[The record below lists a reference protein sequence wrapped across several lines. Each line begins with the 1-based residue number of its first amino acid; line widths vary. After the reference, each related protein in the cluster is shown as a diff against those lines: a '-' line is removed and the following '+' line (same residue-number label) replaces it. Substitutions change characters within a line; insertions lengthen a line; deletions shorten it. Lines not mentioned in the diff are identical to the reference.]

1 MIEQPY
7 RILNM
12 SSVKADASTGPRT
25 DDRTTKARI
34 RDAAIDC
41 FAEHGVAATT
51 ARKVASAAGVS
62 PGLVIHHFESMDGLR
77 RECDDHV
84 VSIIGRR
91 KREAMSSGP
100 SFDALAALRSSEF
113 DSLLGYLAAVLVDDS
128 PAVERLVDEMARDAE
143 AYMAEGV
150 VAGNLL
156 PSNDPRSRA
165 VLLTVWNLG
174 ALVLHRHLDRMLG
187 VDLTSPGF
195 GTDAASRSYAASVF
209 EIYGD
214 GILTDDFATNLRA
227 ALAGATDSDPQS
239 SQPSWDDETTP
250 RAEEKEKT

>member
-1 MIEQPY
+1 
-7 RILNM
+7 M
-12 SSVKADASTGPRT
+12 SSIGADASTEPAV

-41 FAEHGVAATT
+41 FAAHGVAATT

-77 RECDDHV
+77 RACDDHV
-84 VSIIGRR
+84 VSIIGQQKR
-91 KREAMSSGP
+91 KAMSSSPG
-100 SFDALAALRSSEF
+100 FDALAALRSPEF

-150 VAGNLL
+150 EAGNLL
-156 PSNDPRSRA
+156 PSDDPRSRA

-174 ALVLHRHLDRMLG
+174 ALVLHRHLGRMLG

-195 GTDAASRSYAASVF
+195 GTDAVSRSYAASVF

-214 GILTDDFATNLRA
+214 GILTDDFAANLRS

-239 SQPSWDDETTP
+239 RQPSLDDEAVS
-250 RAEEKEKT
+250 RAEHKEET

>member
-1 MIEQPY
+1 
-7 RILNM
+7 M
-12 SSVKADASTGPRT
+12 SSVKADTRTDPRT

-84 VSIIGRR
+84 VSIIGQR

-214 GILTDDFATNLRA
+214 GILTDDFATNLLA

>member
-1 MIEQPY
+1 MGSIGA
-7 RILNM
+7 N
-12 SSVKADASTGPRT
+12 ASTDT
-25 DDRTTKARI
+25 AIDDRTTKARI

-77 RECDDHV
+77 RACDDHV
-84 VSIIGRR
+84 VSIIGQR

-113 DSLLGYLAAVLVDDS
+113 DSLPGYLAAVLVDDS

-150 VAGNLL
+150 AAGNLL
-156 PSNDPRSRA
+156 PSSDPRSRA

-214 GILTDDFATNLRA
+214 GILTDDFSANLRA

-239 SQPSWDDETTP
+239 SRPSRDDETPP
-250 RAEEKEKT
+250 RADKKEET

>member
-1 MIEQPY
+1 ME
-7 RILNM
+7 RT
-12 SSVKADASTGPRT
+12 ADTEPRT

-77 RECDDHV
+77 RACDDHV
-84 VSIIGRR
+84 VSIIGQQ
-91 KREAMSSGP
+91 KRGAMSSGP
-100 SFDALAALRSSEF
+100 NFDALAALRDSRF

-128 PAVERLVDEMARDAE
+128 PAVERLVDEMALDAE
-143 AYMAEGV
+143 AYMADGV
-150 VAGNLL
+150 AAGNLL
-156 PSNDPRSRA
+156 PSDDPRSRA

-174 ALVLHRHLDRMLG
+174 ALVLHRHLRRMLG

-195 GTDAASRSYAASVF
+195 GSDAASRSYAASVF

-214 GILTDDFATNLRA
+214 GILTEGFA
-227 ALAGATDSDPQS
+227 ATLHTAFAEQRE
-239 SQPSWDDETTP
+239 ET
-250 RAEEKEKT
+250 